1 MEMRTSANGC
11 AIANAEAKRSLRKTI
26 SKEAIVNLAAVCMRK
41 SEANRSM
48 GLSMENPKRACIRFG
63 AECVGDVK
71 AREQQ
76 GILNMA
82 VAVSQSVK
90 IGIISKPLEIGL

>member
-1 MEMRTSANGC
+1 
-11 AIANAEAKRSLRKTI
+11 
-26 SKEAIVNLAAVCMRK
+26 
-41 SEANRSM
+41 M

-63 AECVGDVK
+63 AECFGDVK
-71 AREQQ
+71 VRKQQ

-90 IGIISKPLEIGL
+90 IGIISKPLEIGLWKMAISRI